1 MSTYIPCFRSALQ
14 WWIMPAHNTPRHS
27 FRNVTVPIFSLLPD
41 ARRLRAVGA
50 ALALT
55 LALAGCASVPPP
67 NDSMNLAQT
76 LLQTARDAGAAD
88 YAPVDLG
95 FAQDKFQQAQTA
107 MAERKYADATNLA
120 EESRAD
126 AELASAKARLG
137 AARAQ
142 IQRKVQENTR
152 LRVLGEQAAQAASQ
166 PQDQPAAPA
175 DASSSTLPDQNLPAP
190 ATSVLSPPPS
200 DGGFQTVPDNRPPPA
215 GGQPSEPT
223 HQGGQP

>member
-1 MSTYIPCFRSALQ
+1 MSTYVPCFRSALQ

-27 FRNVTVPIFSLLPD
+27 FRNVTVPIFSLLPG
-41 ARRLRAVGA
+41 RRLRALGA
-50 ALALT
+50 VLALSLALT
-55 LALAGCASVPPP
+55 LAGCASVPPP
-67 NDSMNLAQT
+67 NDSMNLAQAK
-76 LLQTARDAGAAD
+76 LQAARDAGAAD

-107 MAERKYADATNLA
+107 MAERKYADAANLA

-152 LRVLGEQAAQAASQ
+152 LRVLGEQVAGQ
-166 PQDQPAAPA
+166 PQGQPAAPA
-175 DASSSTLPDQNLPAP
+175 EAASSALPDQNLPAP
-190 ATSVLSPPPS
+190 AASVPSPPPA
-200 DGGFQTVPDNRPPPA
+200 DGGFQTVPDNTPPAA
-215 GGQPSEPT
+215 GGQSSDPT
-223 HQGGQP
+223 QPGGQP